1 MAVALKPISE
11 QSFQRLV
18 AVMESLVPLSF
29 RFKLALRKV
38 LQETGYERGAQV
50 LNFGDRQL
58 VIWFLLSGL
67 LREVRMRKST
77 LREYTSWFFLPDSF
91 VYSDPGFFSQQPST
105 RGVEAAVTSGAVL
118 ISYADWSALKAAFG
132 EMELLTERIRAAF
145 SQRRLEHME
154 DMNTLSVQERYL
166 DNQDML
172 NYLFPRTQLTH
183 IAEFMGMA
191 PDTLGRLR
199 SKYYGGKN

>member
-1 MAVALKPISE
+1 MTVSLNPISKE
-11 QSFQRLV
+11 SFNRLEG
-18 AVMESLVPLSF
+18 VMEALVPLSF
-29 RFKLALRKV
+29 QFKLALRKV
-38 LQETGYERGAQV
+38 LYETAYEKGSRI

-67 LREVRMRKST
+67 LREVRMRKAT
-77 LREYTSWFFLPDSF
+77 LKEYTSWFFLPDSF

-105 RGVEAAVTSGAVL
+105 RGVEAAVSSGAVL
-118 ISYADWSALKAAFG
+118 ISYSDWSALKTAFV

-145 SQRRLEHME
+145 TQRRLEHME
-154 DMNTLSVQERYL
+154 DMTMLSVQERYL
-166 DNQDML
+166 DNRDTL
-172 NYLFPRTQLTH
+172 NYLFPRTQLSF

-199 SKYYGGKN
+199 SKYYGGKT